1 MKPCTVEFQ
10 AFGPYAGH
18 ELVDFEKLAARG
30 LFLICGKT
38 GTGKTMILDA
48 ITFALYG
55 KSSGHGRD
63 DFEAMRCT
71 NAAFDVTTYVRFTF
85 ENNGIYYRFERRL
98 ERKRKNL
105 SASYMVWQKD
115 ENGTWTALFEN
126 AKEKMLNEKA
136 EEIIGLSYEQFRQ
149 VIVLP
154 QGQFEKFL
162 TSDSADKE
170 KILTSI
176 FGEEKWQAVAQL
188 MFEEA
193 TERRQQLKSLQ
204 EQISNSLQEEACE
217 TLAELEAVIAQKK
230 ERLVTMETAY
240 QEGACEKQIR
250 ALRDRLALV
259 SRFQDLRRG
268 KARVRAYEQKQH
280 DRAEQEKRIQDARR
294 AEKVKELLLE
304 LHRAEAAQAER
315 KTAVRAADQA
325 AGQAKQQAEQILL
338 QVTAQQQ
345 KNDEIEEKKAQ
356 KIQLTAKITDYE
368 SIAALEQNFQKQ
380 RKAAESAL
388 QEAEQEKQVYE
399 SYAPKLVMLHE
410 AYETDME
417 EHRKLL
423 AAYLAG
429 ITGELAASLV
439 EGQPCPVCG
448 SREHPQKAVRT
459 EADTSKEHVE
469 EKRAEAD
476 AVYQK
481 LQQTM
486 QKQEQA
492 KKKYE
497 EKQRLA
503 QELQLVK
510 ETAYTRLAEMQN
522 NLIPEIRSL
531 AELQKNLQQLT
542 DEIGKDTEKLQSLTK
557 MLEQANNTV
566 AETAAKAELARQ
578 EEELTQKKQEAAMQ
592 AVAKGLS
599 EHGFA
604 DIKEAEQLLMGEKE
618 LEGMRRQIA
627 DYDAGK
633 KAAEE
638 QVMRLQEELG
648 RQQEP
653 DEEACKTELARLEK
667 LQETYAKET
676 AVLSETIRR
685 LSQKAEKLALAG
697 EGLEE
702 KLLEAEQDLAFAK
715 KLRGDAGTGLQ
726 RYVLGILF
734 SSVIAAA
741 NRMLSM
747 VHGGRYRLFR
757 SDEKAQGS
765 NKRGLELKVYDKNSE
780 EHEGRF
786 VSTLSGGEKF
796 LASLALSIGM
806 STIAQKSGIR
816 IEALFIDEGF
826 GSLDEDSITDA
837 MQILGSIQQAN
848 GLVGIISHGAASA
861 GAYSYKTARGRNGK
875 RQSYYT
881 DDRIGDTCLKL
892 SFWLVS
898 DRYFFC

>member
-1 MKPCTVEFQ
+1 MKPCMVEFQ

-18 ELVDFEKLAARG
+18 ELVDFEKLAAKG

-230 ERLVTMETAY
+230 ERLVTMEAAY

-268 KARVRAYEQKQH
+268 KACVRAYEEKQH

-315 KTAVRAADQA
+315 KKAVRAADQA

-503 QELQLVK
+503 QELQLAK

-522 NLIPEIRSL
+522 NLIPEIGSL
-531 AELQKNLQQLT
+531 AELQKKLQQLT

-848 GLVGIISHGAASA
+848 GLVGIISHV
-861 GAYSYKTARGRNGK
+861 
-875 RQSYYT
+875 QLLQE
-881 DDRIGDTCLKL
+881 RIPTKL
-892 SFWLVS
+892 RVEETEKGSHIIQTIG
-898 DRYFFC
+898 

>member
-268 KARVRAYEQKQH
+268 KARVRAYEEKQH

-417 EHRKLL
+417 EHRNLL

-503 QELQLVK
+503 QELQLAK

-522 NLIPEIRSL
+522 NLIPEIGSL
-531 AELQKNLQQLT
+531 AELQKKLQQLT

-648 RQQEP
+648 RQKEP
-653 DEEACKTELARLEK
+653 DEEACKTELERLEK

-676 AVLSETIRR
+676 AVLSETIQR
-685 LSQKAEKLALAG
+685 LSQKADKLAQAG

-848 GLVGIISHGAASA
+848 GLVGIISHV
-861 GAYSYKTARGRNGK
+861 
-875 RQSYYT
+875 QLLQE
-881 DDRIGDTCLKL
+881 RIPTKL
-892 SFWLVS
+892 RVEETEKGSHIIQTIG
-898 DRYFFC
+898 

>member
-230 ERLVTMETAY
+230 ERLVTMEAAY

-268 KARVRAYEQKQH
+268 KARVRAYEEKQH

-315 KTAVRAADQA
+315 KKAVRAADQA
-325 AGQAKQQAEQILL
+325 AGQAKQQVEQILL

-410 AYETDME
+410 TYETDME

-503 QELQLVK
+503 QELQLAK

-522 NLIPEIRSL
+522 NLIPEIGSL
-531 AELQKNLQQLT
+531 AELQKKLQQLT

-592 AVAKGLS
+592 AVVKGLS

-848 GLVGIISHGAASA
+848 GLVGIISHV
-861 GAYSYKTARGRNGK
+861 
-875 RQSYYT
+875 QLLQE
-881 DDRIGDTCLKL
+881 RIPTKL
-892 SFWLVS
+892 RVEETEKGSHIIQTIG
-898 DRYFFC
+898 

>member
-154 QGQFEKFL
+154 QGQFEKLL

-230 ERLVTMETAY
+230 ERLVTMEAAY

-268 KARVRAYEQKQH
+268 KARVRAYEEKQH

-410 AYETDME
+410 TYETDME

-503 QELQLVK
+503 QELQLAK

-522 NLIPEIRSL
+522 NLIPEIGSL
-531 AELQKNLQQLT
+531 AELQKKLQQLT

-557 MLEQANNTV
+557 TLEQANNTV
-566 AETAAKAELARQ
+566 AETAAKAELACQ

-592 AVAKGLS
+592 AVVKGLS

-667 LQETYAKET
+667 QQEIYAKET

-685 LSQKAEKLALAG
+685 LSEKADKLALAG

-848 GLVGIISHGAASA
+848 GLVGIISHV
-861 GAYSYKTARGRNGK
+861 
-875 RQSYYT
+875 QLLQE
-881 DDRIGDTCLKL
+881 RIPTKL
-892 SFWLVS
+892 RVEETEKGSHIIQTIG
-898 DRYFFC
+898 

>member
-115 ENGTWTALFEN
+115 ENGTWTAMFEN

-268 KARVRAYEQKQH
+268 KARVRAYEEKQH

-368 SIAALEQNFQKQ
+368 SIAALEQTFQKQ

-503 QELQLVK
+503 QELQLAK

-522 NLIPEIRSL
+522 NLIPEIGSL
-531 AELQKNLQQLT
+531 AELQKKLQQLT

-578 EEELTQKKQEAAMQ
+578 EEELAQKKQEAAMQ

-627 DYDAGK
+627 DFDAGK

-653 DEEACKTELARLEK
+653 DAEACKTELVRLEK

-676 AVLSETIRR
+676 AVLSEMIRR

-796 LASLALSIGM
+796 LTSLALSIGM

-837 MQILGSIQQAN
+837 MQILDSIQQAN
-848 GLVGIISHGAASA
+848 GLVGIISHV
-861 GAYSYKTARGRNGK
+861 
-875 RQSYYT
+875 QILQE
-881 DDRIGDTCLKL
+881 RIPTKL
-892 SFWLVS
+892 RVEETEKGSHIIQTIG
-898 DRYFFC
+898 

>member
-115 ENGTWTALFEN
+115 ENGTWTAMFEN

-250 ALRDRLALV
+250 ELRDRLALV

-268 KARVRAYEQKQH
+268 KARVRAYEEKQH

-503 QELQLVK
+503 QELQLAK

-522 NLIPEIRSL
+522 NLIPEIGSL
-531 AELQKNLQQLT
+531 AELQKKLQQLT

-604 DIKEAEQLLMGEKE
+604 DIKEAEQLLLSEKE
-618 LEGMRRQIA
+618 QEKLQQQIA
-627 DYDAGK
+627 DFDAGK

-638 QVMRLQEELG
+638 QVKRLQEELG

-848 GLVGIISHGAASA
+848 GLVGIISHV
-861 GAYSYKTARGRNGK
+861 
-875 RQSYYT
+875 QLLQE
-881 DDRIGDTCLKL
+881 RIPTKL
-892 SFWLVS
+892 RVEETEKGS
-898 DRYFFC
+898 RIIQTIG

>member
-230 ERLVTMETAY
+230 ERLVTMEAAY

-268 KARVRAYEQKQH
+268 KARVRAYEEKQH

-380 RKAAESAL
+380 RRAAESAL

-469 EKRAEAD
+469 EKRAEAE

-503 QELQLVK
+503 QELQLAK
-510 ETAYTRLAEMQN
+510 EAAYTRLVEMQN
-522 NLIPEIRSL
+522 NLIPEIGSL
-531 AELQKNLQQLT
+531 AELQKKLQQLT

-653 DEEACKTELARLEK
+653 DAEACKTELARLEK

-685 LSQKAEKLALAG
+685 LSQKADKLAQAG

-848 GLVGIISHGAASA
+848 GLVGIISHV
-861 GAYSYKTARGRNGK
+861 
-875 RQSYYT
+875 QLLQE
-881 DDRIGDTCLKL
+881 RIPTKL
-892 SFWLVS
+892 RVEETEKGSHIIQTIG
-898 DRYFFC
+898 

>member
-230 ERLVTMETAY
+230 ERLVTMEAAY

-268 KARVRAYEQKQH
+268 KARVRAYEEKQH

-388 QEAEQEKQVYE
+388 QETEQEKQVYE

-469 EKRAEAD
+469 EKRAEAE

-503 QELQLVK
+503 QELQLAK
-510 ETAYTRLAEMQN
+510 EAAYTRLVEMQN
-522 NLIPEIRSL
+522 NLIPEIGSL
-531 AELQKNLQQLT
+531 AELQKKLQQLT

-653 DEEACKTELARLEK
+653 DAEACKAELARLEK

-685 LSQKAEKLALAG
+685 LSQKADKLTQAG

-848 GLVGIISHGAASA
+848 GLVGIISHV
-861 GAYSYKTARGRNGK
+861 
-875 RQSYYT
+875 QLLQE
-881 DDRIGDTCLKL
+881 RIPTKL
-892 SFWLVS
+892 RVEETEKGSHIIQTIG
-898 DRYFFC
+898 

>member
-217 TLAELEAVIAQKK
+217 TLAELEVVVAQKK
-230 ERLVTMETAY
+230 ERLDAMEAAY

-259 SRFQDLRRG
+259 SRFQDLRRER
-268 KARVRAYEQKQH
+268 ARVRAYEEKQH
-280 DRAEQEKRIQDARR
+280 DRVEQEKRIQDARR

-315 KTAVRAADQA
+315 KTAVRTADQA

-368 SIAALEQNFQKQ
+368 SIAALEQTFQKQ

-388 QEAEQEKQVYE
+388 QEAEQEKQIYE

-522 NLIPEIRSL
+522 NLIPEIGSL
-531 AELQKNLQQLT
+531 AELQKKLQQLT

-578 EEELTQKKQEAAMQ
+578 EEELAQKKQEAAMQ

-848 GLVGIISHGAASA
+848 GLVGIISHV
-861 GAYSYKTARGRNGK
+861 
-875 RQSYYT
+875 QLLQE
-881 DDRIGDTCLKL
+881 RIPTKL
-892 SFWLVS
+892 RVEETEKGSHIIQTIG
-898 DRYFFC
+898 

>member
-71 NAAFDVTTYVRFTF
+71 NAAFDVTTYVRFIF

-230 ERLVTMETAY
+230 ERLVTMEAAY

-268 KARVRAYEQKQH
+268 KARVRAYEEKQH
-280 DRAEQEKRIQDARR
+280 DRVEQEKRIQDARR

-388 QEAEQEKQVYE
+388 QEAVQEKQVYE

-503 QELQLVK
+503 QELQLAK

-522 NLIPEIRSL
+522 NLIPEIGSL
-531 AELQKNLQQLT
+531 AELQKKLQQLT

-592 AVAKGLS
+592 AVARGLS

-618 LEGMRRQIA
+618 LEVMRRQIA

-685 LSQKAEKLALAG
+685 LSEKADKLAQAG

-848 GLVGIISHGAASA
+848 GLVGIISHV
-861 GAYSYKTARGRNGK
+861 
-875 RQSYYT
+875 QILQE
-881 DDRIGDTCLKL
+881 RIPTKL
-892 SFWLVS
+892 RVEETEKGSHIIQTIG
-898 DRYFFC
+898 